1 MSMADLSIRKV
12 FIANRGEIA
21 ARIERACKKLG
32 LASCTAVSDVD
43 KGALFARSAREIAIL
58 PGGAATDT
66 YLNQDLLIKKAKEH
80 RCDAVHP
87 GYGFLSE
94 NAEFAEAVI
103 AAGLI
108 WIGPQPHVIH
118 TLGSKTEARKAV
130 TAKGVPVVEGCAGGL
145 SDKDIIKAAEKIG
158 FPVIVKAVGGGGGRG
173 MRIIREKK
181 ELVDQLPLARAEALK
196 NFKNQDVYFERFV
209 ENPRHI
215 EVQIFGDNH
224 GNVVHFGT
232 RECSVQRRH
241 QKLIEEAPAPRLP
254 KAVRDGIHEAAV
266 KAAKSVGYSN
276 AGTVEFILSGDKF
289 FFLEVNT
296 RIQVE
301 HPVTEEVA
309 GIDLVA
315 LQIQVACGAKLP
327 FKQSEIEF
335 KKHAIEFRICAEDV
349 KGGFLPVLGE
359 IGEISYPTLPDHVRY
374 EAGFGPGDIISRFY
388 DSMIAKVIVIGDD
401 REQAISRAKEF
412 LAEYKIKKLLTT
424 VDFHRWAIDQP
435 RFQESTWHIKLVDNE
450 FKAKNIDD
458 FLAKSVRD
466 PNYKAPLFGAL
477 SVEKFRRYVK
487 SFDVEYQI
495 ELIHHRDGVIIAIPV
510 LNGVFPD
517 ESFMRASN
525 SREAALRAL
534 IEEVLEKSSPAEI
547 FNLVS

>member
-1 MSMADLSIRKV
+1 MADLSIRKV

-32 LASCTAVSDVD
+32 LASCTAASEVD
-43 KGALFARSAREIAIL
+43 KGALFARSAAEIAIL
-58 PGGAATDT
+58 PGAAATDT
-66 YLNQDLLIKKAKEH
+66 YLNQELLIKKAKEH
-80 RCDAVHP
+80 GCDALHP

-94 NAEFAEAVI
+94 NAEFAAAVI
-103 AAGLI
+103 KAGLV

-130 TAKGVPVVEGCAGGL
+130 TAKGVPVVEGCEGAL
-145 SDKDIIKAAEKIG
+145 SDQEIIKAAEKIG

-254 KAVRDGIHEAAV
+254 EAVREGIHAAAI

-301 HPVTEEVA
+301 HPVTEEITGV
-309 GIDLVA
+309 DLVA
-315 LQIQVACGAKLP
+315 LQIQVACGAKLQW
-327 FKQSEIEF
+327 KQSDIKF
-335 KKHAIEFRICAEDV
+335 SKHAIEFRICAEDV
-349 KGGFLPVLGE
+349 KGGFLPVIGD
-359 IGEISYPTLPDHVRY
+359 IGEILHPTLPSFVRY
-374 EAGFGPGDIISRFY
+374 ESGFGAGDIISRFY
-388 DSMIAKVIVIGDD
+388 DSMIAKVIVVGED

-412 LAEYKIKKLLTT
+412 LAQYKIKRLLTT
-424 VDFHRWAIDQP
+424 IEFHRWVLDDQ
-435 RFQESTWHIKLVDNE
+435 RFSDSTWHIKLVDSE

-458 FLAKSVRD
+458 FLAKSIRD
-466 PNYKAPLFGAL
+466 PNYKAPVSDAFY
-477 SVEKFRRYVK
+477 VENFRYYVK
-487 SFDVEYQI
+487 NFDYEHQL
-495 ELIHHRDGVIIAIPV
+495 ELIHHRDGLVIAVPV
-510 LNGVFPD
+510 QKGVRAC
-517 ESFMRASN
+517 ESFMRSSN
-525 SREAALRAL
+525 SRVQAMKAL
-534 IEEVLEKSSPAEI
+534 IEEVLEKTSPQDI
-547 FNLVS
+547 FELHP